1 MGRRIIFRK
10 MKNTVTK
17 EGINKNKLSSQVN
30 RLFKSIL
37 EILLRNSI
45 CGSDDDL
52 SMIVSNILNGTVQI
66 EDLENFSVN
75 SELHKQL
82 LGLSNI
88 ISNSNNNQQEIEIEA
103 TTYLDEL
110 LMEQRNNQEKL
121 RNYFRSEK
129 NKLERERTQNIK
141 SNLQAYSINNVKIE
155 KENKI
160 LKVKILEFTEK
171 IDQLENNIKSKTED
185 IEKLYEYQKYLIL
198 IIEEKD
204 EKYQQ
209 LKSKYREYSD
219 KMSFEIENIKK
230 YEKKRLEER
239 EKELKELSKRKLES
253 IKFIYKL
260 NLIILTKK
268 QKFILRNHSEDLQNI
283 IKEECEK
290 KQELE
295 KELSNKESEKS
306 LLLKNLEE
314 QKRYNSIRQTEF
326 KKTVIDLEG
335 KINDSQKKLNYYKK
349 LVKETNEEI
358 RKLKETNEEIRK
370 LKECTENN
378 LKNMQY
384 EIEILK

>member
-121 RNYFRSEK
+121 RNYFKYEK
-129 NKLERERTQNIK
+129 QIENMK

-160 LKVKILEFTEK
+160 LKVK
-171 IDQLENNIKSKTED
+171 
-185 IEKLYEYQKYLIL
+185 
-198 IIEEKD
+198 
-204 EKYQQ
+204 
-209 LKSKYREYSD
+209 
-219 KMSFEIENIKK
+219 
-230 YEKKRLEER
+230 
-239 EKELKELSKRKLES
+239 
-253 IKFIYKL
+253 
-260 NLIILTKK
+260 
-268 QKFILRNHSEDLQNI
+268 
-283 IKEECEK
+283 
-290 KQELE
+290 
-295 KELSNKESEKS
+295 
-306 LLLKNLEE
+306 
-314 QKRYNSIRQTEF
+314 
-326 KKTVIDLEG
+326 
-335 KINDSQKKLNYYKK
+335 
-349 LVKETNEEI
+349 
-358 RKLKETNEEIRK
+358 
-370 LKECTENN
+370 
-378 LKNMQY
+378 
-384 EIEILK
+384 